1 MSDKTIDS
9 LDIQIET
16 SLGSD
21 TASQIRKAS
30 NAIKRMAENLSG
42 IDTSKLEK
50 LNSLFKGTKELES
63 YAQSI
68 KTVSSSI
75 KSLSKVDQSGLEN
88 VKNVLKEISDMKMDF
103 SQFKDLQNIDFS
115 GLKKYS
121 SQLDSIKKSAG
132 KMDTVIPGTPAGDN
146 PSLTLNGIT
155 RLRSE
160 WDAFFAKENQ
170 SADAF
175 NQKVSGMGAT
185 RKSTYGGRTE
195 NTGYKQ
201 YDTKNI
207 SKFVN
212 DFADKTDKASQ
223 KAKKA
228 QENWEKFTDGLK
240 KIITPKINTDSL
252 KQLEKEIASTS
263 ARYEKLTTDFRNRQL
278 FGESIKSEP
287 MKHLQVEIAKAEKML
302 DEMKAKYG
310 ELSSKAIMHEQGR
323 VKNAGTPVVRSKDI
337 EKLQFDLAKA
347 QQNLRDLLAEKER
360 LKNSSLGFNTSQL
373 LENATAINATKQQIK
388 ALQSRIDDVN
398 AGKLGKIS
406 TFSGI
411 AKGALSKLTGA
422 LKLLGKGFKWVG
434 GKALSLGKKFISSK
448 NGANNLSNGL
458 NGGFKAFMRYG
469 LGIRSTF
476 VLLNKLRSSFT
487 GAMNNLVQYSN
498 TTNRAVSSMWNSL
511 NALKNSLATA
521 FAPVINSV
529 APYVSALIDMLT
541 DAMNAIAQFFAAIT
555 GSKTV
560 VVAKKQNKSYAAS
573 LGSVGSSASDSA
585 DKVKDLA
592 DSLDLLDFDEI
603 NKLSDNTSNKGS
615 GSSGS
620 GSGGGS
626 GSGVSGMFETV
637 TVDSAFK
644 DLADLFKNGNWDEI
658 GDIIADGINSAV
670 GKIDEAIK
678 WDNVGE
684 KITNICTGITSIF
697 NRVVDK
703 MDWSMLGKT
712 VGDGVNTVIYTI
724 NLLYDGVDWGN
735 LGSKLAT
742 GVNSIFETV
751 DWDAVGAFLVRKFNA
766 VWEFGAGFF
775 NNLDGKSIGEDI
787 GTALNSA
794 MKHLNLNSAKS
805 ALSGALNTL
814 SDIIEGFNETVNWD
828 GISSGITTFFDGVFD
843 DVKWK
848 ELGENLG
855 TLVGNLAKVIIE
867 TVMDPT
873 MQDKLFAAGGE
884 LVGGFVKGALD
895 ALTNG
900 AFSDLVEKLK
910 KIPILGDI
918 IDNSEFSLTPLLDQL
933 RKQLNDLDTSSLV
946 LQLRANLGL
955 DVSADE
961 LLGDFLNDWNSAHP
975 EAKIDD
981 SLANGGTAEWKE
993 WAKEFNASNPK
1004 VTIPDE
1010 VANGGGKTIM
1020 NWLLDAYK
1028 ENPELV
1034 IPTETDKTGGETAAE
1049 YLGGW
1054 SAVIHDNPA
1063 VLKTKTDKTGED
1075 EAEGYETSWNYA
1087 NPTGNMQ
1094 VACSTLPVE
1103 MAQWFVGL
1111 FTKEKATGE
1120 IDVETSKT
1128 GGQLKQGL
1136 STEFNQFSIN
1146 PFSVDVEGKLK
1157 DKLDTSAIGN
1167 LSVDAGV
1174 KATGIDPNGKSIWAP
1189 YNVANINNNGKSMWA
1204 AYNVNSLNNN
1214 GKSMLAPFN
1223 VSNVR
1228 ENGKY
1233 MSAMYSVSKV
1243 EPNGKTLSAPYK
1255 VTEVD
1260 TRGQVKVSG
1269 EVRSKND
1276 ISKKTNGKAI
1286 NAVAAQVQVK
1296 KVTGVSGAINKF
1308 LKMIGIKEKGGVY
1321 SNGSWSNLP
1330 QFAGGG
1336 LITSQKIG
1344 RFAGGGLP
1352 MHGTMFAAGEKGS
1365 EIVGNINGRTEV
1377 LNQSQIASAI
1387 YSAMI
1392 QAMKQQNVNVDVSL
1406 QGDANT
1412 MFKVV
1417 QQKARQ
1423 YTVQTGKMPFAY

>member
-1 MSDKTIDS
+1 MSEEKIDS

-21 TASQIRKAS
+21 TAKQISKS
-30 NAIKRMAENLSG
+30 SSAIKRMAENLKDV
-42 IDTSKLEK
+42 DTSRLEK

-75 KSLSKVDQSGLEN
+75 KSLSKIDQSGLQN
-88 VKNVLKEISDMKMDF
+88 VKTVLKEISDMKMDF

-132 KMDTVIPGTPAGDN
+132 KMDTVIPGTPAGKD
-146 PSLTLNGIT
+146 PLVTLNGVT
-155 RLRSE
+155 RLTSE

-170 SADAF
+170 NANDF
-175 NQKVSGMGAT
+175 RKTVSGMGDS
-185 RKSTYGGRTE
+185 RKVFYTDGEYQ
-195 NTGYKQ
+195 K
-201 YDTKNI
+201 YDTKKT
-207 SKFVN
+207 SQWVN
-212 DFADKTDKASQ
+212 ADAEKSDKASQ

-228 QENWEKFTDGLK
+228 QEDWKKFTAGLE

-302 DEMKAKYG
+302 DEMKAKYS

-323 VKNAGTPVVRSKDI
+323 VKNAGTPVINSKDI
-337 EKLQFDLAKA
+337 DKLQFDLAKA
-347 QQNLRDLLAEKER
+347 QQKLRDLIAEKDR
-360 LKNSSLGFNTSQL
+360 LKSSSVGFNTSQL
-373 LENATAINATKQQIK
+373 LENATAINATKQQIQ

-422 LKLLGKGFKWVG
+422 LKLLGKGLKWVG
-434 GKALSLGKKFISSK
+434 GKALNLGKSLFASK
-448 NGANNLSNGL
+448 TGANGLSGSL
-458 NGGFKAFMRYG
+458 NGGYKAFLRYG

-476 VLLNKLRSSFT
+476 ALLNKLRASF
-487 GAMNNLVQYSN
+487 GNAMNNLVQYSN
-498 TTNRAVSSMWNSL
+498 TTNRSVSSMWNSL

-541 DAMNAIAQFFAAIT
+541 DAMNTIAQFFAAIT

-560 VVAKKQNKSYAAS
+560 VVAKKQNKNYAAS
-573 LGSVGSSASDSA
+573 LGNIGSAAGGSA

-592 DSLDLLDFDEI
+592 DALDLLDFDEI

-615 GSSGS
+615 G

-626 GSGVSGMFETV
+626 GSGGSGVAGMFETE

-644 DLADLFKNGNWDEI
+644 DLADMFKNGDWDAI

-670 GKIDEAIK
+670 GKLDAAIS
-678 WDNVGE
+678 WDNVGN
-684 KITNICTGITSIF
+684 KITNICNGITSIF

-742 GVNSIFETV
+742 GVNSIFTTV
-751 DWDAVGAFLVRKFNA
+751 DWDAVGAFLVQKFNA

-775 NNLDGKSIGEDI
+775 GNLDGKSIGEDI

-794 MKHLNLNSAKS
+794 MKHLNLNAAKS
-805 ALSGALNTL
+805 SLTGKLNTL
-814 SDIIEGFNETVNWD
+814 SDIIGGFNKTVDWKSLTTKLSDAVKGMITGVKWD
-828 GISSGITTFFDGVFD
+828 ELGANLGELMGNLVKTLVTIVTDPDTLGALIKGGSDLILGFFDGILTAIGGDTWTKVKEAVKGVNNWLNETGFKSTGYMVLNSVKFDFEIDPESKKNLATAIGKLNSEVPELKIDAKLMQSGDEAWKEYAKKFNDSNPQLRIPD
-843 DVKWK
+843 DV
-848 ELGENLG
+848 
-855 TLVGNLAKVIIE
+855 I
-867 TVMDPT
+867 
-873 MQDKLFAAGGE
+873 
-884 LVGGFVKGALD
+884 
-895 ALTNG
+895 
-900 AFSDLVEKLK
+900 
-910 KIPILGDI
+910 
-918 IDNSEFSLTPLLDQL
+918 
-933 RKQLNDLDTSSLV
+933 
-946 LQLRANLGL
+946 
-955 DVSADE
+955 
-961 LLGDFLNDWNSAHP
+961 
-975 EAKIDD
+975 
-981 SLANGGTAEWKE
+981 NGGKE
-993 WAKEFNASNPK
+993 
-1004 VTIPDE
+1004 TII
-1010 VANGGGKTIM
+1010 K
-1020 NWLLDAYK
+1020 WLADAYK
-1028 ENPELV
+1028 QNPEF
-1034 IPTETDKTGGETAAE
+1034 
-1049 YLGGW
+1049 
-1054 SAVIHDNPA
+1054 
-1063 VLKTKTDKTGED
+1063 
-1075 EAEGYETSWNYA
+1075 
-1087 NPTGNMQ
+1087 MM
-1094 VACSTLPVE
+1094 PVE
-1103 MAQWFVGL
+1103 
-1111 FTKEKATGE
+1111 TT
-1120 IDVETSKT
+1120 KT
-1128 GGQLKQGL
+1128 GGQIANETVG
-1136 STEFNQFSIN
+1136 EFDKGANRVGGAHIDVNPRKPAKETAQDFANEVNASGAKASI
-1146 PFSVDVEGKLK
+1146 DVEGKLK
-1157 DKLDTSAIGN
+1157 NNLDMSGLGN
-1167 LSVDAGV
+1167 VQVDASA
-1174 KATGIDPNGKSIWAP
+1174 K
-1189 YNVANINNNGKSMWA
+1189 
-1204 AYNVNSLNNN
+1204 LN
-1214 GKSMLAPFN
+1214 
-1223 VSNVR
+1223 
-1228 ENGKY
+1228 
-1233 MSAMYSVSKV
+1233 
-1243 EPNGKTLSAPYK
+1243 T
-1255 VTEVD
+1255 
-1260 TRGQVKVSG
+1260 
-1269 EVRSKND
+1269 
-1276 ISKKTNGKAI
+1276 
-1286 NAVAAQVQVK
+1286 
-1296 KVTGVSGAINKF
+1296 
-1308 LKMIGIKEKGGVY
+1308 Y
-1321 SNGSWSNLP
+1321 SNGLIDNKKPSIGTIARLNDHSNGLTGNNKPSIGTIARLNDSSNGLTGKSKPSVNVYGNIDKAGGQPDSKPKVNAKADFDHKDNYINPSKKYYPNIPAIAALQNAVKSSRSKKKTTKRRALGGVFSNGMWKNLP

-1336 LITSQKIG
+1336 IITSQKIG

-1352 MHGTMFAAGEKGS
+1352 SHGSLYVAGEKGS

-1387 YSAMI
+1387 YAAMI

-1417 QQKARQ
+1417 QKKARQ

>member
-1 MSDKTIDS
+1 MSEQKIDS

-21 TASQIRKAS
+21 TATQIRKAS
-30 NAIKRMAENLSG
+30 NAIKRMAGNLSG

-88 VKNVLKEISDMKMDF
+88 VKTVLKEISDMKMDF

-121 SQLDSIKKSAG
+121 SHLDSIKKSVG

-146 PSLTLNGIT
+146 PALTLNGIT

-175 NQKVSGMGAT
+175 NQKVSGIGAA
-185 RKSTYGGRTE
+185 RKSASDGRTG
-195 NTGYKQ
+195 NTEYQQ
-201 YDTKNI
+201 YDTKKI

-240 KIITPKINTDSL
+240 KIITPKINTNSL

-263 ARYEKLTTDFRNRQL
+263 AQYEKLTTDFRNRQL

-302 DEMKAKYG
+302 DEMKAKYS

-323 VKNAGTPVVRSKDI
+323 VKNAGTPVINSKDI
-337 EKLQFDLAKA
+337 DKLQFDLAKA
-347 QQNLRDLLAEKER
+347 QQKLRDLIAEKDR
-360 LKNSSLGFNTSQL
+360 LKSSSVGFNTSQL
-373 LENATAINATKQQIK
+373 LENATAINSTKQQIQ

-398 AGKLGKIS
+398 AGKIGKIS

-422 LKLLGKGFKWVG
+422 LKLLGKGLKWVG
-434 GKALSLGKKFISSK
+434 GKALSLGKSMIASK
-448 NGANNLSNGL
+448 TGANGLSGSL
-458 NGGFKAFMRYG
+458 NGGYKAFLRYG

-476 VLLNKLRSSFT
+476 ALLNKLRGSF
-487 GAMNNLVQYSN
+487 GNAMNNLVQYSS

-560 VVAKKQNKSYAAS
+560 VIAKKQNKNYAAS
-573 LGSVGSSASDSA
+573 LGNIGSAAGGSA

-592 DSLDLLDFDEI
+592 DALDLLDFDEI
-603 NKLSDNTSNKGS
+603 NKLSDNTSNSGS
-615 GSSGS
+615 G

-626 GSGVSGMFETV
+626 GSGGSGVSGMFDTV

-742 GVNSIFETV
+742 GVNSIFTTV
-751 DWDAVGAFLVRKFNA
+751 DWDAVGKFLTRKFNA
-766 VWEFGAGFF
+766 VWETAEGFF
-775 NNLDGKSIGEDI
+775 NNLDGKAIGEDI

-794 MKHLNLNSAKS
+794 MKNLNLKSAS
-805 ALSGALNTL
+805 NALSGALNTL
-814 SDIIEGFNETVNWD
+814 SDIIGGFNKTVDWKALTTKLSD
-828 GISSGITTFFDGVFD
+828 SIKGFIT
-843 DVKWK
+843 DVKWY

-855 TLVGNLAKVIIE
+855 ELMGNLVGTLVTIVTDPETLGALIKGGTDLILGFFDGILTAIGGDAWTKVKEAVKGVNNWLNETGFKSTGYMVLNSVKFDFEIDPESKKNLATAIG
-867 TVMDPT
+867 
-873 MQDKLFAAGGE
+873 KL
-884 LVGGFVKGALD
+884 
-895 ALTNG
+895 
-900 AFSDLVEKLK
+900 
-910 KIPILGDI
+910 
-918 IDNSEFSLTPLLDQL
+918 NSEVPELKIDAKLMQSGDEAWKEYAKKFNDSNPQL
-933 RKQLNDLDTSSLV
+933 R
-946 LQLRANLGL
+946 
-955 DVSADE
+955 
-961 LLGDFLNDWNSAHP
+961 
-975 EAKIDD
+975 
-981 SLANGGTAEWKE
+981 
-993 WAKEFNASNPK
+993 
-1004 VTIPDE
+1004 IPDE
-1010 VANGGGKTIM
+1010 VINGGKETIIK
-1020 NWLLDAYK
+1020 WLADAYK
-1028 ENPELV
+1028 QNPEFMMPV
-1034 IPTETDKTGGETAAE
+1034 ETTKSGSEFAKEDTKTYSNYA
-1049 YLGGW
+1049 LK
-1054 SAVIHDNPA
+1054 NPA
-1063 VLKTKTDKTGED
+1063 ELYVQTNKSG
-1075 EAEGYETSWNYA
+1075 A
-1087 NPTGNMQ
+1087 
-1094 VACSTLPVE
+1094 
-1103 MAQWFVGL
+1103 
-1111 FTKEKATGE
+1111 
-1120 IDVETSKT
+1120 
-1128 GGQLKQGL
+1128 QLKQGVAD
-1136 STEFNQFSIN
+1136 EFNGYKIN
-1146 PFSVDVEGKLK
+1146 PLVVDAMARLK
-1157 DKLDTSAIGN
+1157 NQLDTSMLNNPVINAT
-1167 LSVDAGV
+1167 A
-1174 KATGIDPNGKSIWAP
+1174 KATSADMSGIPQNNKNITGAKAYANSASMSGIPGGDKNVKGATAYANSASMSGIPKNDKNVKDVNAQVEKISVKNG
-1189 YNVANINNNGKSMWA
+1189 VTANGSFK
-1204 AYNVNSLNNN
+1204 
-1214 GKSMLAPFN
+1214 
-1223 VSNVR
+1223 VSR
-1228 ENGKY
+1228 
-1233 MSAMYSVSKV
+1233 
-1243 EPNGKTLSAPYK
+1243 K
-1255 VTEVD
+1255 VTQ
-1260 TRGQVKVSG
+1260 TTT
-1269 EVRSKND
+1269 N
-1276 ISKKTNGKAI
+1276 KTITAEGNF
-1286 NAVAAQVQVK
+1286 NVK
-1296 KVTGVSGAINKF
+1296 KVIGSKGISAW
-1308 LKMIGIKEKGGVY
+1308 LKKANGGVF
-1321 SNGSWSNLP
+1321 SHGSWSNLP

-1336 LITSQKIG
+1336 IISSHKIG

-1365 EIVGNINGRTEV
+1365 EVVGNINGRTEV

>member
-1 MSDKTIDS
+1 MSEEKIDS

-21 TASQIRKAS
+21 TAKQISKAS
-30 NAIKRMAENLSG
+30 SAIKRMAENLKDV
-42 IDTSKLEK
+42 DTSRLEK

-63 YAQSI
+63 YARSI

-75 KSLSKVDQSGLEN
+75 KSLSKIDQSGLQN
-88 VKNVLKEISDMKMDF
+88 VKTVLKEISDMKMDF

-160 WDAFFAKENQ
+160 WDAFFAKGNEN
-170 SADAF
+170 ADAF
-175 NQKVSGMGAT
+175 AKKISGLGDSRKVFYTDGEYQK
-185 RKSTYGGRTE
+185 
-195 NTGYKQ
+195 
-201 YDTKNI
+201 YDTKKI
-207 SKFVN
+207 SQWVN
-212 DFADKTDKASQ
+212 ADAEKSDKASQ
-223 KAKKA
+223 KAKEA
-228 QENWEKFTDGLK
+228 QENWKKFTAGLG

-302 DEMKAKYG
+302 DEMKAKYS

-323 VKNAGTPVVRSKDI
+323 VKNAGTPVINSKDI
-337 EKLQFDLAKA
+337 DKLQFDLAKA
-347 QQNLRDLLAEKER
+347 QQKLRDLIAEKDR
-360 LKNSSLGFNTSQL
+360 LKSSSVGFNTSQL
-373 LENATAINATKQQIK
+373 LENATAINATKQQIQ

-422 LKLLGKGFKWVG
+422 LKLLGKGLKWVG
-434 GKALSLGKKFISSK
+434 GKALSLGKSLIASK
-448 NGANNLSNGL
+448 TGSNGL
-458 NGGFKAFMRYG
+458 SGSLNGGYKAFLRYG

-476 VLLNKLRSSFT
+476 ALLNKLRSSF
-487 GAMNNLVQYSN
+487 GNAMNNLVRYSS

-541 DAMNAIAQFFAAIT
+541 DAMNTIAQFFAAIT

-560 VVAKKQNKSYAAS
+560 VVAKKQNKNYAAS
-573 LGSVGSSASDSA
+573 LGNIGSAAGGSA

-592 DSLDLLDFDEI
+592 DALDLLDFDEI

-615 GSSGS
+615 G

-626 GSGVSGMFETV
+626 GSGGSGVAGMFETE

-644 DLADLFKNGNWDEI
+644 DLADLFKNGDWDAI
-658 GDIIADGINSAV
+658 GDIIANGINSAV
-670 GKIDEAIK
+670 GKLDAAIS
-678 WDNVGE
+678 WDNVGD
-684 KITNICTGITSIF
+684 KITNICNGITSIF

-712 VGDGVNTVIYTI
+712 VGDGVNTVLYTI
-724 NLLYDGVDWGN
+724 NLLYDGVDWEN
-735 LGSKLAT
+735 LGSKVAT
-742 GVNSIFETV
+742 AVNSIFTTV

-775 NNLDGKSIGEDI
+775 STVDGSKIGTDI

-794 MKHLNLNSAKS
+794 MNHLNLKAAKGT
-805 ALSGALNTL
+805 LSGALNTL

-848 ELGENLG
+848 ELGTNLG

-873 MQDKLFAAGGE
+873 MQDKLFTAGSE

-910 KIPILGDI
+910 NIPILGDI
-918 IDNSEFSLTPLLDQL
+918 IDNSEFSLTPFLDQL
-933 RKQLNDLDTSSLV
+933 RKQLNDLDTSSLT

-961 LLGDFLNDWNSAHP
+961 LLGDFLSDWNAAHP

-981 SLANGGTAEWKE
+981 SLANGGDAEWKA
-993 WAKEFNASNPK
+993 WAKEFNATNPK

-1028 ENPELV
+1028 QNPELV
-1034 IPTETDKTGGETAAE
+1034 IPTETDKTGKETAVE

-1054 SAVIHDNPA
+1054 SSFIQDNPA
-1063 VLKTKTDKTGED
+1063 VLNTETDKTGGE
-1075 EAEGYETSWNYA
+1075 EAESYETSWNYA
-1087 NPTGNMQ
+1087 NPTGDMQ
-1094 VACSTLPVE
+1094 VACSTLPAK
-1103 MAQWFVGL
+1103 MAQWFVAL
-1111 FTKEKATGE
+1111 FTKQNATGE

-1128 GGQLKQGL
+1128 GGELKQGL
-1136 STEFNQFSIN
+1136 STQFNQFSIN

-1157 DKLDTSAIGN
+1157 NKLDMSGLGN
-1167 LSVDAGV
+1167 VQVDASA
-1174 KATGIDPNGKSIWAP
+1174 K
-1189 YNVANINNNGKSMWA
+1189 
-1204 AYNVNSLNNN
+1204 LN
-1214 GKSMLAPFN
+1214 
-1223 VSNVR
+1223 
-1228 ENGKY
+1228 
-1233 MSAMYSVSKV
+1233 
-1243 EPNGKTLSAPYK
+1243 T
-1255 VTEVD
+1255 
-1260 TRGQVKVSG
+1260 
-1269 EVRSKND
+1269 
-1276 ISKKTNGKAI
+1276 
-1286 NAVAAQVQVK
+1286 
-1296 KVTGVSGAINKF
+1296 
-1308 LKMIGIKEKGGVY
+1308 Y
-1321 SNGSWSNLP
+1321 SNGLIDNNKPSIGTIARLNEHSNGLTDNKKPSIGTIARLNDSNNDLTGKKKPHVNVYGNIDKAGGQPDSKPKVDSKADFDHKDNYIKPSKKFYPNIPAIAAVQNAAKSSKSKKKTTKRRALGGVFSNGTWKNLP

-1336 LITSQKIG
+1336 IITSQKIG

-1352 MHGTMFAAGEKGS
+1352 MHGTMFAAGEKGA
-1365 EIVGNINGRTEV
+1365 EVVGNINGRTEV

-1387 YSAMI
+1387 YAAMI
-1392 QAMKQQNVNVDVSL
+1392 QAMKQQNVSVDVSL

-1417 QQKARQ
+1417 QKKARQ